1 MNFFSKLIS
10 ALVCFV
16 VLAALSAPMAL
27 AEKPVVGMVM
37 KSLANEFFKVMEE
50 GARKFAKEDGSFELI
65 AVGMNSETDI
75 DTQVAAMENFISQK
89 VDMIVVAPAD
99 SVGMVASVKKAVE
112 AGIVV
117 LIFDVTLNKRA
128 LTAAG
133 RQDVLIVGF
142 DNVPAVQELV
152 RQGRVLSTIDQFG
165 PEMAANAIRIGFRI
179 LKGEKLKGW
188 VKTTV
193 EIVKRGRF

>member
-16 VLAALSAPMAL
+16 VLAALWAPMAL

-117 LIFDVTLNKRA
+117 VIFDVTLNKRA

-133 RQDVLIVGF
+133 RQDVLILGF

-188 VKTTV
+188 VKTPV

>member
-117 LIFDVTLNKRA
+117 VIFDVTLNKRA

-152 RQGRVLSTIDQFG
+152 RQGRALSTIDQFG

>member
-117 LIFDVTLNKRA
+117 VIFDVTLNKRA

>member
-188 VKTTV
+188 VKTPV